1 MSISSSCDLTSLSF
15 DLLYSLL
22 RCTAHAKKILVTSIL
37 DVELYEAKW
46 NRGRISAP
54 ADLHLKFF
62 WPQSNEVCLVPGFW
76 KQLARRL
83 LQELFT
89 EEDES

>member
-22 RCTAHAKKILVTSIL
+22 RCIAHAKQILVASTL
-37 DVELYEAKW
+37 NVELYEAKW
-46 NRGRISAP
+46 NRSRISAP

-62 WPQSNEVCLVPGFW
+62 W
-76 KQLARRL
+76 A
-83 LQELFT
+83 T
-89 EEDES
+89 I

>member
-1 MSISSSCDLTSLSF
+1 MLIFSSCSLTSLSF

-22 RCTAHAKKILVTSIL
+22 KSIAHAKKTLITSTL

-54 ADLHLKFF
+54 ADAHLKFS
-62 WPQSNEVCLVPGFW
+62 W
-76 KQLARRL
+76 A
-83 LQELFT
+83 T
-89 EEDES
+89 I